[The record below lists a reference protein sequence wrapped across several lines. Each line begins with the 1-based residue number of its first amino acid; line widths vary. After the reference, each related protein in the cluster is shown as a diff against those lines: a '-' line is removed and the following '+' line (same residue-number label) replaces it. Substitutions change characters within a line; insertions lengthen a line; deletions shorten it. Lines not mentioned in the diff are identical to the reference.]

1 MNITH
6 LPSSRMIHV
15 EADIP
20 LTQRDEFNRAISEIN
35 AGARPRMD
43 ALERDLAAIRSRA
56 LLGLHTI
63 EDVIR
68 THPTSDQ
75 AKSLVRFLAGIY
87 NGHDYPFDLTELR
100 GLDIELANACL
111 DYLNY
116 DRLGETAVHEH
127 LTNGAHVLKHWLKD
141 YGIESASRE
150 LE

>member
-1 MNITH
+1 MNTTH
-6 LPSSRMIHV
+6 LPPSKMIHM
-15 EADIP
+15 EARIP
-20 LTQRDEFNRAISEIN
+20 LSQRDEFNRAILEIT

-43 ALERDLAAIRSRA
+43 ALERDLTAIKSRA

-68 THPTSDQ
+68 TRPTSGQ

-87 NGHDYPFDLTELR
+87 NGQNYPFDLTELR

-116 DRLGETAVHEH
+116 DRLGEKELHEH
-127 LTNGAHVLKHWLKD
+127 LTNGADDLKHWLKD
-141 YGIESASRE
+141 HGIESALGE
-150 LE
+150 L

>member
-6 LPSSRMIHV
+6 SPPSKMIHV

-20 LTQRDEFNRAISEIN
+20 LNQRDEFDRAILEIT

-43 ALERDLAAIRSRA
+43 ALERDLTAIKSRA
-56 LLGLHTI
+56 LLGLHSI

-68 THPTSDQ
+68 TQPTSGQ

-87 NGHDYPFDLTELR
+87 NGADYPFDLTELR
-100 GLDIELANACL
+100 GLDIELASACL

-116 DRLGETAVHEH
+116 DRLGEQEVHEH
-127 LTNGAHVLKHWLKD
+127 LTNGAHDLKHWLKD
-141 YGIESASRE
+141 HVTESASGE
-150 LE
+150 L